1 MCDCISIHL
10 KVSPLIGAVIE
21 GVATLLC
28 RLASKALSE
37 NNPKHASIIDSFI
50 GTSLVVAGNI
60 KSHPLTSTIGLI
72 ILIYFLKAFQFS
84 GGYFNPVLATALQ
97 WSCHG
102 VNNIDHIIVYW
113 IGCCIGSI
121 ASIYVYRLPSVR
133 KLLISEKPKEE

>member
-1 MCDCISIHL
+1 MRL

-37 NNPKHASIIDSFI
+37 NNPKHASTIDSFI

-72 ILIYFLKAFQFS
+72 IIIYFLKAFQFS

-97 WSCHG
+97 WSCNG

>member
-1 MCDCISIHL
+1 M
-10 KVSPLIGAVIE
+10 IE

-37 NNPKHASIIDSFI
+37 NNPKHASAIDSFI

-60 KSHPLTSTIGLI
+60 KSHPLTSTIALI
-72 ILIYFLKAFQFS
+72 ITIYFLQAFQFS

-102 VNNIDHIIVYW
+102 VNNIDHICVYW

-121 ASIYVYRLPSVR
+121 ASIYVYRLPYVR
-133 KLLISEKPKEE
+133 KLLINEKPKEE